1 MFRFFAVKDAKIVL
15 GQMPATIETMDPV
28 DRIIADNSPDSCQ
41 KLLILDAPELVGVGS
56 ELAGRTLVFCDDV
69 RDYRRAKQL
78 ADPGVNVVERFTDLD
93 ADVLAGVD
101 LVWLRLPKALGALDQ
116 YAARVANFADDFVIL
131 LGGAR
136 ERHLNR
142 SMNEVLASHFGKVNA
157 TLGRQ
162 KSRALRAVSP
172 HGGREDWPRH
182 RRHTD
187 VQVGEKNIP
196 ITLWANGATFAT
208 NKIDAGT
215 KLLIDHL
222 GMVADADVY
231 LDLGSGNGVLA
242 TLLAKLQ
249 PTSVVHALD
258 SSWAA
263 CDATSAT
270 AKTAVVDVQTHWAS
284 DLSGFEDG
292 SIDVI
297 VTNPPFHR
305 GQAKDSDPTLELFAG
320 ASRVL
325 SDGGELW
332 CVYNSHL
339 PWKAAL
345 NERVGTTTVIT
356 QNTGYTLTR
365 TVKN

>member
-1 MFRFFAVKDAKIVL
+1 
-15 GQMPATIETMDPV
+15 MDPV

-41 KLLILDAPELVGVGS
+41 KLLILDAPELVPAGG
-56 ELAGRTLVFCDDV
+56 ELAGRTIVFCDDV
-69 RDYRRAKQL
+69 RDYSRAKEL
-78 ADPGVNVVERFTDLD
+78 ASPGVSVVERFQDLD
-93 ADVLAGVD
+93 ASALAGVD
-101 LVWLRLPKALGALDQ
+101 LVWMRLPKSLGALDQ

-142 SMNEVLASHFGKVNA
+142 SMNEVLAKYFGKVNA

-172 HGGREDWPRH
+172 HPGVEEWPKH
-182 RRHTD
+182 RNHADIR
-187 VQVGEKNIP
+187 VGQKNIP
-196 ITLWANGATFAT
+196 LTLWANGATFAT
-208 NKIDAGT
+208 NKVDAGT
-215 KLLIDHL
+215 RLLIDHL
-222 GMVADADVY
+222 DMVADADVY

-249 PTSVVHALD
+249 PTSTVHAVD
-258 SSWAA
+258 SSWAGCA
-263 CDATSAT
+263 ATEAT
-270 AKTAVVDVQTHWAS
+270 ARTAVVDVQTHWVS
-284 DLSGFEDG
+284 DLSGFEAG

-305 GQAKDSDPTLELFAG
+305 GQAKESEPTLELFTQ

-325 SDGGELW
+325 SAGGEFW

-345 NERVGTTTVIT
+345 NQRVGSTKVIA